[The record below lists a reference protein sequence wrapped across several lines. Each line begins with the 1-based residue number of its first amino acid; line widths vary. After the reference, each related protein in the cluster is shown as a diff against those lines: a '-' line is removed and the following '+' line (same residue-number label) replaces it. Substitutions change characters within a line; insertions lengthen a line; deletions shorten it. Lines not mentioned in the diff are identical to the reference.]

1 MNSANK
7 RLIQKLENEL
17 HEIRKSYKAEIQKC
31 DSDFSLWLCDN
42 YYLLERNCRAA
53 VKSTKNSLHL
63 PSDKNGLPRCYNTI
77 FDILKDGVIPD
88 KEFFINELDEPLLY
102 ASELF
107 FLKTAVRAALIT
119 YCEIACKKK
128 DAVLLSNAIKSFTKL
143 EDIDFGEIIEI
154 CSCVEKTLSSEKCGI
169 YPKMEEK
176 TRRLYR
182 EAVYR
187 QSKKMGI
194 GENELA
200 KKVVEQADEKGCHV
214 GEFLTLSKNR
224 SMRGK
229 VFLTLEALL
238 PLIASLILGIYL
250 KNIAFA
256 VLAYLPSWEIIKC
269 FTDYFSQL
277 KIPVSYLPRMED
289 RPSVTPKN
297 KTLIAVS
304 MLLPS
309 AHKATSIRKSLE
321 QLKKTNGVQ
330 NVKICALCDLRSS
343 DMPTRPEDEAD
354 ISATLRVIEA
364 LNNKYGGGFIL
375 AVRKRRYSKTQN
387 EYTGNE
393 RKRGAIEEII
403 KAVKGVST
411 DFLCL
416 KGDIGDIK
424 SFKYICAL
432 DSDTRLPM
440 DAVSQLTA
448 IAAHPLNKAK
458 VNEKTKTVES
468 GYGIFAPYIG
478 TSLLYSEP
486 TLFSKTV
493 GGVSGMSVY
502 DLSAAER
509 YQDLFSRGTFCGK
522 GLIDIDA
529 AFILLDGAFKKQHIL
544 SHDILEGELLRT
556 AYVSDVEF
564 TDAAVSNPKAY
575 FDRQHRW
582 IRGDWQNIIYLKNN
596 VKGSKDG
603 RYINYDYLSKFKLFD
618 NLRRSITP
626 VFSALL
632 LILSPLFNKEAAWF
646 MVAIAVLSVVM
657 RGIFGALRAVFKNGS
672 PMFSR
677 RFYSDTFP
685 VAKADLALS
694 SLWLLL
700 LIQNAYTCFTAII
713 TALVRLI
720 SKKNLLQWTVASE
733 SEKSSKK
740 ASYLKVFLPSLTAG
754 TLMAVTGNPLVMAFG
769 VFYIISPFISKSL
782 GKEKSFEKET
792 ISSRSREMLISHA
805 AAMWKYF
812 SMLCG
817 PSDNYLPP
825 DNLQEAPVFRTAHR
839 TSPTNIGLML
849 VSCLAA
855 RDLGFIDT
863 AELAKKVD
871 NTLTT
876 VEKLDKYK
884 GNLLNWYDTQTL
896 RPLYPRYASTVDCGN
911 FLCCLVTLRQGL
923 LSYVPQYPPLKDL
936 VSRITTLISN
946 TDIGTFF
953 NEKRKLFAIGVDIE
967 TGLRSESYYD
977 LFMSEARMTAY
988 YAISAR
994 LVTKKLWGNLSRM
1007 LSSDGNY
1014 TGPLSW
1020 TGTMF
1025 EYFMPYLFIPSYR
1038 GTLGYEALRYCSRCQ
1053 RRAVKKR
1060 DIPFGMSESCFYAFD
1075 NKLDYQY
1082 KAHGAEKL
1090 ALKKGMS
1097 ADTVISPYS
1106 TFLLLPFQPETA
1118 IKNLKKLEKY
1128 DTVGRFGF
1136 FEALDFTP
1144 ERTEGQDCSVVK
1156 TFMAHHIG
1164 MSLLSI
1170 LNLLRD
1176 NILQKRFMQD
1186 EEMSAGEFL
1195 LHEKI
1200 QPGAAVFKDVYKKEI
1215 PQRSLR
1221 VTNGVYNA
1229 DNITPLMPA
1238 VRAYSN
1244 SQWSLFISDCGSG
1257 FSMYNGLCVNKKSSD
1272 LLRRPD
1278 GVIANFTTE
1287 KTNIPFVR
1295 CADYQSKAAFSAE
1308 FSGNNIKFIS
1318 KLGFIECN
1326 QSVSVF
1332 SRTSGEQRIFT
1343 IKNNSRNT
1351 VNGTLKIF
1359 FEPSLS
1365 READEKA
1372 HPAFSKI
1379 FIESYYDKDNQI
1391 AVFCRKNRVNGE
1403 SVWLSAGFITP
1414 IEYETFFNREKVLD
1428 RPNGVFSL
1436 ADINKKMQK
1445 DEGNSVDKC
1454 CYFEI
1459 PVKADAKQQ
1468 FSATMFIIGGSN
1480 RTEVTELALKA
1491 RRLKAE
1497 RGDKFA
1503 SCLFSQ
1509 SSLSGIISNSV
1520 LPFIFYG
1527 KENSRER
1534 LNAVMKSSY
1543 RVDEL
1548 WKTGISGD
1556 NPIIYAKVT
1565 KDDDV
1570 SKLKPY
1576 IHLCEKLRKY
1586 SILVDVAI
1594 AYDEGSEYGSPM
1606 QEKLR
1611 LLLIEC
1617 KVRNEAGGLLHLLPL
1632 ATLSEETDVMLKAS
1646 SCYVVSLSAQQLKLP
1661 SRMYKPA
1668 KIHAVTP
1675 KSNDN
1680 DDFDEKGNYK
1690 INSNPQLPWCHTL
1703 CNISFGTLLSDK
1715 ALGYTYAINSS
1726 ENRLTPWFND
1736 TRTDNRGEI
1745 LFAKYNGKIFD
1756 LAKNASVTFG
1766 KDFAS
1771 YEGYIGELS
1780 YIMKVMVREKG
1791 MRKTITVRLK
1801 NQSKSEISICLL
1813 YYCEPVSSY
1822 TGNNKPVING
1832 DCLIVSNSLTNKY
1845 SGFTALS
1852 IEGGADIYTTNKTD
1866 VLTGNFSNSLSISE
1880 GVCAAVGKTISI
1892 KPEEESDA
1900 VFVFAF
1906 GKTVDSAVKISNHIQ
1921 DKKAFEDNKIIINTP
1936 DSSLNAFFNSLLKHQ
1951 IIASRLY
1958 SRTGFYQSGGAF
1970 GYRDQLQDVC
1980 ALILTDPLFCKRQI
1994 IRCCAVQFTEGDV
2007 LHWWHPLGREG
2018 FRGVRT
2024 TCSDDYLW
2032 LPYAVNE
2039 YVTKTGDYDFLNL
2052 RIPFIVGESLALG
2065 ESDRYSLYSF
2075 GNEKATVYEHCKRS
2089 IFRCLDDNDVI
2100 NPKGE
2105 RGLLLIRGG
2114 DWNDGFNSIGNSKK
2128 GESVWLSQFALM
2140 IMRSFSA
2147 LAERMSD
2154 FEFKES
2160 LLLNSHRLSEAI
2172 NNHGY
2177 NGKWYLRAFL
2187 KDGTPLGDEGLE
2199 SCEIDSISQSFA
2211 VFSDLADKERRNS
2224 ALINAVTRLVDYEN
2238 KIVKLFNPAFGKYE
2252 SDIGYTSAYSRGVR
2266 ENGGQYSHAAVW
2278 LSLALLKEG
2287 FFNEGY
2293 DILRIINPYDKYKTG
2308 LGDIYKTEPYAL
2320 CGDVYG
2326 DTAPGRGGW
2335 SLYTG
2340 AAAWYYR
2347 TVYEELFGIKQTA
2360 KKLIIKPS
2368 FPDYWNDCSLVLYID
2383 GSEINIKYKRAEEYR
2398 LKVDGVPAE
2407 FILLDGNNHDVFV
2420 EFNK

>member
-1 MNSANK
+1 MNSVNK

-17 HEIRKSYKAEIQKC
+17 HEIRKSYKAEVQKC

-42 YYLLERNCRAA
+42 YYLLERNCRVAI
-53 VKSTKNSLHL
+53 KSIKHSLHL
-63 PSDKNGLPRCYNTI
+63 LSDKNGLPRSYNTI
-77 FDILKDGVIPD
+77 LSIVKDGIIPD
-88 KEFFINELDEPLLY
+88 KDSFVNRLDDPPLS

-119 YCEIACKKK
+119 YCAISCKKR
-128 DAVLLSNAIKSFTKL
+128 DAVILSNAIKSFTKL
-143 EDIDFGEIIEI
+143 DDIDFSEIIEVL
-154 CSCVEKTLSSEKCGI
+154 SPVEKALSSEDCGI

-182 EAVYR
+182 EAVYK
-187 QSKKMGI
+187 QSKKEGI
-194 GENELA
+194 SENEFA
-200 KKVVEQADEKGCHV
+200 KKIVEKANEKGFHV
-214 GEFLTLSKNR
+214 GDFLTLSKDR
-224 SMRGK
+224 STRGK
-229 VFLTLEALL
+229 IFLTLEALL
-238 PLIASLILGIYL
+238 PLVASFALGIYL
-250 KNIAFA
+250 KSIIFA
-256 VLAYLPSWEIIKC
+256 VLAYFPVWEIIKC

-277 KIPVSYLPRMED
+277 KTPVSYLPRMEE
-289 RPSVTPKN
+289 RPSVTTEN
-297 KTLIAVS
+297 KTLIAIS

-309 AHKATSIRKSLE
+309 AHKAAGIRKNLE

-343 DMPTRPEDEAD
+343 DMPTRPEDDAD

-375 AVRKRRYSKTQN
+375 AVRKRKFSKTQN

-416 KGDIGDIK
+416 KGDIDDIK
-424 SFKYICAL
+424 TFKYICAL

-458 VNEKTKTVES
+458 VNEETKTVEK

-478 TSLLYSEP
+478 TSFLYREP

-529 AFILLDGAFKKQHIL
+529 AFILLDGAFRKQHIL

-596 VKGSKDG
+596 VKGEKDG

-632 LILSPLFNKEAAWF
+632 LILSPIFSENTAWI
-646 MVAIAVLSVVM
+646 MVAISVLSVVM
-657 RGIFGALRAVFKNGS
+657 RGIFGALRAIFKNGS

-694 SLWLLL
+694 LLWFML
-700 LIQNAYTCFTAII
+700 LIQNAYTCFTAIV

-733 SEKSSKK
+733 SEKTSKK
-740 ASYLKVFLPSLTAG
+740 ASYLKVFMPSLIVGA
-754 TLMAVTGNPLVMAFG
+754 LMALTGNPLVKVFG
-769 VFYIISPFISKSL
+769 LFYIISPFISKSL
-782 GKEKSFEKET
+782 GKEKTFEKDT
-792 ISSRSREMLISHA
+792 ISSYSREMLISHA

-817 PSDNYLPP
+817 SNDNYLPP

-863 AELAKKVD
+863 AELAKRVD

-896 RPLYPRYASTVDCGN
+896 KPLHPRYASTVDSGN

-923 LSYVPQYPPLKDL
+923 LEYIPQCPELKNI
-936 VSRITTLISN
+936 VSRLTVLISD
-946 TDIGTFF
+946 TDIAAFF

-967 TGLRSESYYD
+967 TGQLSESYYD

-1007 LSSDGNY
+1007 LSKDGNY

-1038 GTLGYEALRYCSRCQ
+1038 GTLSYEALRYCSRCQ
-1053 RRAVKKR
+1053 RRAVKR

-1082 KAHGAEKL
+1082 KAHGTQKL

-1128 DTVGRFGF
+1128 DAVGRFGF

-1144 ERTEGQDCSVVK
+1144 ERTEGQDCCVVK
-1156 TFMAHHIG
+1156 TFMSHHIG

-1186 EEMSAGEFL
+1186 EEMSTGEFL

-1200 QPGAAVFKDVYKKEI
+1200 QPGATVFKDVYKKEI

-1221 VTNGVYNA
+1221 VTNGIYNV
-1229 DNITPLMPA
+1229 DNITPLMPS

-1244 SQWSLFISDCGSG
+1244 SQWSLFVSDCGSG

-1272 LLRRPD
+1272 ILRRPD
-1278 GVIANFTTE
+1278 GVIANFSTE

-1308 FSGNNIKFIS
+1308 FSGSGVSFTS

-1332 SRTSGEQRIFT
+1332 SRTSGEQRTFT

-1351 VNGTLKIF
+1351 INGTLKIF

-1365 READEKA
+1365 RVADEKA

-1379 FIESYYDKDNQI
+1379 FIESFYDKDNQI
-1391 AVFCRKNRVNGE
+1391 AVFSRKNRVNGE
-1403 SVWLSAGFITP
+1403 SVWLSAGFFTP
-1414 IEYETFFNREKVLD
+1414 IEYETFFNRENVLD
-1428 RPNGVFSL
+1428 RPYGIFSL
-1436 ADINKKMQK
+1436 ANSNKVMTKS
-1445 DEGNSVDKC
+1445 EENSVDKC

-1459 PVKADAKQQ
+1459 PVKTDAKQQ

-1491 RRLKAE
+1491 RRFGAE
-1497 RGDKFA
+1497 KGDKFA
-1503 SCLFSQ
+1503 QCLFSQ

-1520 LPFIFYG
+1520 LPYIFYG
-1527 KENSRER
+1527 KENSREHI
-1534 LNAVMKSSY
+1534 NAVMKSNY
-1543 RVDEL
+1543 QIDEL
-1548 WKTGISGD
+1548 WKAGISGD

-1565 KDDDV
+1565 KDDDIT
-1570 SKLKPY
+1570 KLKPY
-1576 IHLCEKLRKY
+1576 IILCEKLRKY
-1586 SILVDVAI
+1586 SISVDIVI
-1594 AYDEGSEYGSPM
+1594 AYDEGGEYGSPM
-1606 QEKLR
+1606 YEKLR
-1611 LLLIEC
+1611 LLLVEC
-1617 KVRNEAGGLLHLLPL
+1617 KVRNEAGGLLHLLSTSSLP
-1632 ATLSEETDVMLKAS
+1632 EETDVMLKACA
-1646 SCYVVSLSAQQLKLP
+1646 CYVISLSAQQLKLP
-1661 SRMYKPA
+1661 PRMYSPA
-1668 KIHAVTP
+1668 KVSSVKPINNE
-1675 KSNDN
+1675 NDG
-1680 DDFDEKGNYK
+1680 FDESGNYI

-1703 CNISFGTLLSDK
+1703 CNMSFGTLLSDK
-1715 ALGYTYAINSS
+1715 ALGFTYAINSS
-1726 ENRLTPWFND
+1726 ENELTPWFND

-1745 LFAKYNGKIFD
+1745 LFAKYNGRIYD
-1756 LAKNASVTFG
+1756 LAKGATVTFG
-1766 KDFAS
+1766 KSFAS

-1780 YIMKVMVREKG
+1780 YIMEVRVREKG
-1791 MRKTITVRLK
+1791 MRKTITVRIK
-1801 NQSKSEISICLL
+1801 NHTELEASVFLL
-1813 YYCEPVSSY
+1813 YYCEPVTPY
-1822 TGNNKPVING
+1822 TGNIKPTING
-1832 DCLIVSNSLTNKY
+1832 DCLIVSNSLINKY

-1852 IEGGADIYTTNKTD
+1852 ITGGADVYSTNRTDILSGNYT
-1866 VLTGNFSNSLSISE
+1866 NSLSISE
-1880 GVCAAVGKTISI
+1880 GVCAAVGKTKNI
-1892 KPEEESDA
+1892 KAKEENDTE
-1900 VFVFAF
+1900 FVFAF
-1906 GKTVDSAVKISNHIQ
+1906 GKTANSAVKISKLTQ
-1921 DKKAFEDNKIIINTP
+1921 DKKEVESNRIIINTP
-1936 DSSLNAFFNSLLKHQ
+1936 DNNLNDFFNSLLKHQ

-1994 IRCCAVQFTEGDV
+1994 MRCCAVQFPEGDV

-2024 TCSDDYLW
+2024 TCSDDFLW

-2052 RIPFIVGESLALG
+2052 EIPFIVGESLALG
-2065 ESDRYSLYSF
+2065 EDDRYSLYSF
-2075 GNEKATVYEHCKRS
+2075 GSEKATVYEHCKRS
-2089 IFRCLDDNDVI
+2089 ITRCLDDNGII
-2100 NPKGE
+2100 NPKGD

-2114 DWNDGFNSIGNSKK
+2114 DWNDGFNRIGNSKK
-2128 GESVWLSQFALM
+2128 GESVWLSQFSIM
-2140 IMRSFSA
+2140 IMRSFA
-2147 LAERMSD
+2147 PLAERMSD
-2154 FEFKES
+2154 FEYKDR
-2160 LLLNSHRLSEAI
+2160 LLLNSHRLLDAI

-2177 NGKWYLRAFL
+2177 NGKWYIRAFL

-2211 VFSDLADKERRNS
+2211 VFSDLSDKERRS
-2224 ALINAVTRLVDYEN
+2224 TALINAVTRLVDYEN
-2238 KIVKLFNPAFGKYE
+2238 RIVKLFTPSFDRYDSN
-2252 SDIGYTSAYSRGVR
+2252 IGYTSAYPKGVR
-2266 ENGGQYSHAAVW
+2266 ENGGQYSHAAIW
-2278 LSLALLKEG
+2278 LSLALFKEG
-2287 FFNEGY
+2287 FSNEGY
-2293 DILRIINPYDKYKTG
+2293 DILRIVNPYEKYKTG
-2308 LGDIYKTEPYAL
+2308 LGEIYKTEPYAL

-2347 TVYEELFGIKQTA
+2347 TVYEELFGIKQMG
-2360 KKLIIKPS
+2360 KKLIINPS
-2368 FPDYWNDCSLVLYID
+2368 FPNYWNDCSLTLYIY
-2383 GSEINIKYKRAEEYR
+2383 GSKINIRYKRDTEYA
-2398 LKVDGVPAE
+2398 LSVDGELSE
-2407 FILLDGNNHDVFV
+2407 FVFLDGNNHEVIVKFS
-2420 EFNK
+2420 N

>member
-1 MNSANK
+1 MKSANK
-7 RLIQKLENEL
+7 RLIQKLEGEL
-17 HEIRKSYKAEIQKC
+17 HEIRKSYKAEVQKC

-53 VKSTKNSLHL
+53 VKSIKHSLHL
-63 PSDKNGLPRCYNTI
+63 PCDKNGLPRCYNTI
-77 FDILKDGVIPD
+77 LDIMKDGIIPD
-88 KEFFINELDEPLLY
+88 KEFFIKRLDEPPLS

-107 FLKTAVRAALIT
+107 FLKTAVRSALIT
-119 YCEIACKKK
+119 YCAVACKKT
-128 DAVLLSNAIKSFTKL
+128 DVVILSNTIKSFTKL
-143 EDIDFGEIIEI
+143 EDIDFGEIIEV
-154 CSCVEKTLSSEKCGI
+154 CSYVEKALSSEKCGI

-176 TRRLYR
+176 TRRIYR
-182 EAVYR
+182 EAVYK
-187 QSKKMGI
+187 QSKKLGVS
-194 GENELA
+194 ENEFAL
-200 KKVVEQADEKGCHV
+200 KIVEKANEKSCHV
-214 GEFLTLSKNR
+214 GEFLTLSKDR
-224 SMRGK
+224 STRGK
-229 VFLTLEALL
+229 VFLTLEVIL
-238 PLIASLILGIYL
+238 PLIASVLLGIYL
-250 KNIAFA
+250 KSIVFPL
-256 VLAYLPSWEIIKC
+256 LAYFPLWEIIKC

-277 KIPVSYLPRMED
+277 KTPVSYLPRMEENSAVS
-289 RPSVTPKN
+289 PEN
-297 KTLIAVS
+297 KTMIVVS

-321 QLKKTNGVQ
+321 QLKKTNGTE
-330 NVKICALCDLRSS
+330 NVSICALCDLRSS

-354 ISATLRVIEA
+354 ISASVRVIEA
-364 LNNKYGGGFIL
+364 LNKKYDGGFIL
-375 AVRKRRYSKTQN
+375 AVRKRRFSSTQN

-411 DFLCL
+411 DFICL
-416 KGDIGDIK
+416 KGDIADIK

-440 DAVSQLTA
+440 DAVSQLTE
-448 IAAHPLNKAK
+448 IASHPLNKAV

-529 AFILLDGAFKKQHIL
+529 AFILLDGAFKKQHVL
-544 SHDILEGELLRT
+544 SHDILEGELLRA

-582 IRGDWQNIIYLKNN
+582 IRGDWQNIVYLKSN
-596 VKGSKDG
+596 VKGEKEG
-603 RYINYDYLSKFKLFD
+603 RYINYDFLSKFKLFD

-632 LILSPLFNKEAAWF
+632 LILSPLFSANTAWF
-646 MVAIAVLSVVM
+646 MVMVSVLSIVM
-657 RGIFGALRAVFKNGS
+657 RGFFGALKAVFKNGA

-694 SLWLLL
+694 SLWFMLLM
-700 LIQNAYTCFTAII
+700 QNAYTCFTAIV
-713 TALVRLI
+713 TALTRLM

-740 ASYLKVFLPSLTAG
+740 ASYLKMFLPSIIVGAI
-754 TLMAVTGNPLVMAFG
+754 MAFTGNILVMAFG
-769 VFYIISPFISKSL
+769 VFYIISPFISKRL

-792 ISSRSREMLISHA
+792 ISSHSREMLISHA

-863 AELAKKVD
+863 AELAKRLD

-896 RPLYPRYASTVDCGN
+896 KPLYPRYASTVDSGN
-911 FLCCLVTLRQGL
+911 FICSLVALRQGL
-923 LSYVPQYPPLKDL
+923 LEYLPQCQELKPLIK
-936 VSRITTLISN
+936 RITAIIDN
-946 TDIGTFF
+946 TDIATFF
-953 NEKRKLFAIGVDIE
+953 NEKRKLFTIGVDIE
-967 TGLRSESYYD
+967 TGEISQSYYD

-994 LVTKKLWGNLSRM
+994 HVTKKLWGSLSRM

-1038 GTLGYEALRYCSRCQ
+1038 GTLSYEALRFCSRCQ

-1082 KAHGAEKL
+1082 KAHGTQKL

-1144 ERTEGQDCSVVK
+1144 DRTDGQDCCVVK
-1156 TFMAHHIG
+1156 SFMAHHIG

-1170 LNLLRD
+1170 LNLLKD

-1200 QPGAAVFKDVYKKEI
+1200 QPGAAVFRDVYKKEI

-1229 DNITPLMPA
+1229 DNITPLTPA

-1257 FSMYNGLCVNKKSSD
+1257 FSMYNGLCVNKRSDD

-1278 GVIANFTTE
+1278 GVIANFSTG
-1287 KTNIPFVR
+1287 KTNIPFIR
-1295 CADYQSKAAFSAE
+1295 CADYQSKADFSAE
-1308 FSGNNIKFIS
+1308 FSGNNIKFTS
-1318 KLGFIECN
+1318 KQGFIECSQN
-1326 QSVSVF
+1326 VSVF
-1332 SRTSGEQRIFT
+1332 SRTSGEQRTFT
-1343 IKNNSRNT
+1343 VKNNSRNT
-1351 VNGTLKIF
+1351 INGTLRIF

-1365 READEKA
+1365 RAADELA

-1379 FIESYYDKDNQI
+1379 FIESYYDKENQI
-1391 AVFCRKNRVNGE
+1391 AVFCRRNRATGE
-1403 SVWLSAGFITP
+1403 SVWLSAGFAMPT
-1414 IEYETFFNREKVLD
+1414 EYRAFFNREKVLD
-1428 RPNGVFSL
+1428 RPHGIFSL
-1436 ADINKKMQK
+1436 AKAEKTMPK
-1445 DEGNSVDKC
+1445 DEGKSVDKC

-1468 FSATMFIIGGSN
+1468 FSVTMFIIGGSN
-1480 RTEVTELALKA
+1480 KTEVTELALKT
-1491 RRLKAE
+1491 RRLRAD

-1503 SCLFSQ
+1503 PCLFSQ

-1520 LPFIFYG
+1520 LPYIFYG
-1527 KENSRER
+1527 KDNSRER

-1543 RVDEL
+1543 QIDDL

-1556 NPIIYAKVT
+1556 NQIIYANVT
-1565 KDDDV
+1565 KDDNIT
-1570 SKLKPY
+1570 KLAPY
-1576 IHLCEKLRKY
+1576 IHLCKKLRKY
-1586 SILVDVAI
+1586 SITVDVAI
-1594 AYDEGSEYGSPM
+1594 AYDEGGEYGSPM

-1611 LLLIEC
+1611 MLLIEC
-1617 KVRNEAGGLLHLLPL
+1617 KALNEAGGLLHLLDL
-1632 ATLSEETDVMLKAS
+1632 ATLPEETDEMLRAAA
-1646 SCYVVSLSAQQLKLP
+1646 CYVVSLSAQQLKLP
-1661 SRMYKPA
+1661 PRMYKPA
-1668 KIHAVTP
+1668 NVYPVKPI
-1675 KSNDN
+1675 SNEDN
-1680 DDFDEKGNYK
+1680 DFDEKGNYK
-1690 INSNPQLPWCHTL
+1690 INQTPELPWCHTL
-1703 CNISFGTLLSDK
+1703 CNMSFGTLVSDK
-1715 ALGYTYAINSS
+1715 SLGYTYAINSS
-1726 ENRLTPWFND
+1726 ENPLTPWFND

-1745 LFAKYNGKIFD
+1745 LFAKYNGKIYD
-1756 LAKNASVTFG
+1756 LAENASVTFG
-1766 KDFAS
+1766 ENFAS
-1771 YEGYIGELS
+1771 YEGIIEELS
-1780 YIMKVMVREKG
+1780 YVMKVKVREKG
-1791 MRKTITVRLK
+1791 MRKTITVNIK
-1801 NQSKSEISICLL
+1801 NSSELEKDITLL
-1813 YYCEPVSSY
+1813 YYCEPVIPY
-1822 TGNNKPVING
+1822 TGNNKPVIKD
-1832 DCLIVSNSLTNKY
+1832 DCLIVSNSLINKY
-1845 SGFTALS
+1845 SGFIALS
-1852 IEGGADIYTTNKTD
+1852 IKDKADIYTTNKAD
-1866 VLTGNFSNSLSISE
+1866 VLSGNYTNSLSISE
-1880 GVCAAVGKTISI
+1880 GVCAAVGKKMSI
-1892 KPEEESDA
+1892 KPNKESET

-1906 GKTVDSAVKISNHIQ
+1906 GKTADSAVKISSQIQ
-1921 DKKAFEDNKIIINTP
+1921 DKRATENNKIVINTP
-1936 DSSLNAFFNSLLKHQ
+1936 DNNLNVFFNSLLKHQ
-1951 IIASRLY
+1951 IIASRVY

-1994 IRCCAVQFTEGDV
+1994 IRCCAVQFPEGDV
-2007 LHWWHPLGREG
+2007 LHWWHPLGKEG
-2018 FRGVRT
+2018 FRG
-2024 TCSDDYLW
+2024 
-2032 LPYAVNE
+2032 
-2039 YVTKTGDYDFLNL
+2039 
-2052 RIPFIVGESLALG
+2052 
-2065 ESDRYSLYSF
+2065 
-2075 GNEKATVYEHCKRS
+2075 
-2089 IFRCLDDNDVI
+2089 
-2100 NPKGE
+2100 
-2105 RGLLLIRGG
+2105 
-2114 DWNDGFNSIGNSKK
+2114 
-2128 GESVWLSQFALM
+2128 
-2140 IMRSFSA
+2140 
-2147 LAERMSD
+2147 
-2154 FEFKES
+2154 
-2160 LLLNSHRLSEAI
+2160 
-2172 NNHGY
+2172 
-2177 NGKWYLRAFL
+2177 
-2187 KDGTPLGDEGLE
+2187 
-2199 SCEIDSISQSFA
+2199 
-2211 VFSDLADKERRNS
+2211 
-2224 ALINAVTRLVDYEN
+2224 
-2238 KIVKLFNPAFGKYE
+2238 
-2252 SDIGYTSAYSRGVR
+2252 
-2266 ENGGQYSHAAVW
+2266 
-2278 LSLALLKEG
+2278 
-2287 FFNEGY
+2287 
-2293 DILRIINPYDKYKTG
+2293 
-2308 LGDIYKTEPYAL
+2308 
-2320 CGDVYG
+2320 
-2326 DTAPGRGGW
+2326 
-2335 SLYTG
+2335 
-2340 AAAWYYR
+2340 
-2347 TVYEELFGIKQTA
+2347 
-2360 KKLIIKPS
+2360 
-2368 FPDYWNDCSLVLYID
+2368 
-2383 GSEINIKYKRAEEYR
+2383 
-2398 LKVDGVPAE
+2398 
-2407 FILLDGNNHDVFV
+2407 
-2420 EFNK
+2420 